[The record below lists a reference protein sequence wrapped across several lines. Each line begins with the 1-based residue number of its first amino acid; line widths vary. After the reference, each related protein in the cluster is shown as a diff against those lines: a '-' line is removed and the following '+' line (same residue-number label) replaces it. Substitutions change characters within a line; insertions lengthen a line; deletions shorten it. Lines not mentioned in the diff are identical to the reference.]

1 MIGGTTI
8 KGVNY
13 RKEFITPRKL
23 PAGSVGVQVDSS
35 CLIHPDD
42 SARTRDVG
50 EG

>member
-1 MIGGTTI
+1 MIGRTTI

-23 PAGSVGVQVDSS
+23 PAGSVGVQVNSS
-35 CLIHPDD
+35 CLIHPDA
-42 SARTRDVG
+42 SASASEVG